1 MDLGPVVPIVVIVL
15 FWFIAFVGCFVSFRR
30 MLRVPTEA
38 EIEAAHE
45 AAIAEEGAHTH

>member
-1 MDLGPVVPIVVIVL
+1 MLEVLPVVLIVVFWAIV
-15 FWFIAFVGCFVSFRR
+15 FVIVFISFAR
-30 MLRVPTEA
+30 MLRVPTEP